1 MADIEQWRA
10 FVKVVECGSFARA
23 AEHLHTARSAVS
35 RRVSE
40 LEAHLGANLIRRST
54 RNLSVTETGEAF
66 FERARQ
72 LLQEFDELESETVRG
87 HHGASG
93 HIRLAAP
100 LSFTMHHL
108 QPVLA
113 TFRERFPHVT
123 LELKLGDRRVDLI
136 SESFDFAL
144 RIGADIEPSLVAK
157 RLCTIRHALAASPAY
172 LQRRGHPVHPQDLAR
187 HAILAY
193 GNLRKPSAWTFF
205 GDEGRDPV
213 EVRLSPT
220 VLCDNGE
227 LLLSLACRGEGI
239 VCEPT
244 FLLHEAIAAG
254 HLTPVLPQWQWP
266 LWHAYLVYP
275 AHRRV
280 PTRVRLLMDLIV
292 DAISDPP
299 PWDEAE
305 SGSDAS

>member
-1 MADIEQWRA
+1 MSDLEHWRA

-23 AEHLHTARSAVS
+23 AEHLHLARSAVS

-72 LLQEFDELESETVRG
+72 LLQEFDELESETVSGHRG
-87 HHGASG
+87 TSG

-113 TFRERFPHVT
+113 QFRERFPEVT
-123 LELKLGDRRVDLI
+123 LEINLGDRRVDLVG
-136 SESFDFAL
+136 ESFDFAL
-144 RIGADIEPSLVAK
+144 RIGAEIEPSLVAK
-157 RLCTIRHALAASPAY
+157 RLCTIRHAVAASPAY
-172 LQRRGHPVHPQDLAR
+172 VQRHGCPARPQDLAS
-187 HAILAY
+187 HAILGYA
-193 GNLRKPSAWTFF
+193 NLRKPNIWTFRSD
-205 GDEGRDPV
+205 GGESLVD
-213 EVRLSPT
+213 VRVSPT

-227 LLLSLACRGEGI
+227 LLLTCARRGEGI

-244 FLLHEAIAAG
+244 FLLQEDIASG
-254 HLTPVLPQWQWP
+254 RLVQLLPQWHWP
-266 LWHAYLVYP
+266 PMHAYLVYP

-280 PTRVRLLMDLIV
+280 PARVRLLMDLIAQ
-292 DAISDPP
+292 AITDPA
-299 PWDEAE
+299 PWDVVIERSRVA
-305 SGSDAS
+305 